1 MGWLRRNRGYDR
13 ARIMAQAA
21 KARRRRK
28 RGKAL
33 ELYRQVLA
41 KEPENTDVLRKVAA
55 LLALTKQPAEAWSTY
70 RRAVTGLQQRG
81 FVDQAVG
88 VLREAC
94 ASLPHET
101 EVWTTLAD
109 FELERGRR
117 IDAHKTLIH
126 GSRQFRSRRHRS
138 QAVLLLLRARK
149 LDPHDFTANF
159 ELASLLSRAGA
170 TARALRI
177 YEELSRSVRG
187 RRLRRVRGRQLALQP
202 TPAAAW
208 RWVRAAFAGT

>member
-1 MGWLRRNRGYDR
+1 MGWFRRSRGYDR
-13 ARIMAQAA
+13 ARIMRQAA
-21 KARRRRK
+21 GARRRRK

-41 KEPENTDVLRKVAA
+41 KEPENADVLRRVAA
-55 LLALTKQPAEAWSTY
+55 LLAETKQPAESWATY
-70 RRAVTGLQQRG
+70 RRAVAGLQQRG

-109 FELERGRR
+109 FELERGRP
-117 IDAHKTLIH
+117 IDAHKTLVDASH
-126 GSRQFRSRRHRS
+126 RFRGRRHRS
-138 QAVLLLLRARK
+138 QAILLLLRARK
-149 LDPHDFTANF
+149 LDPHHFAANF
-159 ELASLLSRAGA
+159 ELAGLLSGAGA
-170 TARALRI
+170 RERALRLLD
-177 YEELSRSVRG
+177 ELARAARG
-187 RRLRRVRGRQLALQP
+187 GRLRRVRMRQLALQP

-208 RWVRAAFAGT
+208 RWLRAAFAGS